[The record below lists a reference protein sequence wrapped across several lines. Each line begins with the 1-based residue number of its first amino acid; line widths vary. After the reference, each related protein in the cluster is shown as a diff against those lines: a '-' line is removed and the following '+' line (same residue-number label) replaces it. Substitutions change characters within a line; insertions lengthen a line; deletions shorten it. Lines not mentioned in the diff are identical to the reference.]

1 MDEKRS
7 HSNQRKF
14 KQTYLPMISMG
25 WELVLPIFL
34 GVFFG
39 YYLDRTLNAKL
50 NFTLV
55 LVVLGIFIGYYNLYR
70 HIELEILR
78 SKVKKHRLR
87 NGEKST

>member
-1 MDEKRS
+1 MDENRS
-7 HSNQRKF
+7 HINKKRF
-14 KQTYLPMISMG
+14 KQNYLPLISLG

-39 YYLDRTLNAKL
+39 YYLDRTLNVKI

-55 LVVLGIFIGYYNLYR
+55 LVVLGIFVGYYNLYR

-78 SKVKKHRLR
+78 CKVKEHRSR